1 MRRLFA
7 ICLLL
12 GAAMPAWG
20 ADFARTIRATE
31 LKAQPYSDART
42 LESLPSRS
50 RVEVLKR
57 QSGWTQVKTA
67 TASGWV
73 KMLSL
78 QLEAGTRGKRGDSGL
93 GALFNIA
100 STGKSGSTVTTGV
113 RGLSEE
119 QLKNTKPDPQALQA
133 AKRNAVS
140 AQEARRFAAE
150 GKLEAQ
156 SVDYLSGGR

>member
-7 ICLLL
+7 ICLLF
-12 GAAMPAWG
+12 GFASAVWA

-42 LESLPSRS
+42 LENLAARS
-50 RVEVLKR
+50 RVEVVKR

-93 GALFNIA
+93 STLFNVA

-119 QLKNTKPDPQALQA
+119 QLKNAQADPKALQA

-140 AQEARRFAAE
+140 QQEARRFAAE
-150 GKLEAQ
+150 GRLEAQ
-156 SVDYLSGGR
+156 SMDYLSGGQ

>member
-1 MRRLFA
+1 MRKLIGF
-7 ICLLL
+7 CLLL
-12 GAAMPAWG
+12 GFASGVGA
-20 ADFARTIRATE
+20 ADFASTIRATE
-31 LKAQPYSDART
+31 LKVQPYSDART
-42 LESLPSRS
+42 LQSLPARS

-57 QSGWTQVKTA
+57 QSGWTQVRTA
-67 TASGWV
+67 TAAGWV

-78 QLEAGTRGKRGDSGL
+78 RVEGGSAKRGDSGL
-93 GALFNIA
+93 AALFNVA
-100 STGKSGSTVTTGV
+100 STGRSGSTVTTGV

-119 QLKNTKPDPQALQA
+119 QLKNAQPDAAALQA

-140 AQEARRFAAE
+140 KQEARRFAAE